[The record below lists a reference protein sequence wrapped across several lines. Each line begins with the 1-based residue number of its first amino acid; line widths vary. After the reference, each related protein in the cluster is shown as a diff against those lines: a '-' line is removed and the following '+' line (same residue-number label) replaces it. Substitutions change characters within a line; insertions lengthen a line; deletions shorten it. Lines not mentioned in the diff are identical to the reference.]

1 MVQHLIRSVLCVNII
16 REGVPMM
23 HTVFARA
30 AIVEIG
36 LGQARKRFAR
46 FQRPRRRIVEQ
57 CIQNAG

>member
-1 MVQHLIRSVLCVNII
+1 MVQHLKRSVICVNII

-30 AIVEIG
+30 AIVEIS

-46 FQRPRRRIVEQ
+46 FQRPRRRIVGQ
-57 CIQNAG
+57 CIRKEG